1 MTAKTRRTLRFVSLI
16 CLIVAMLLAVAIVAG
31 MLYLQRGSYAP
42 LDSLVLIAVCMMVA
56 TCPICLL
63 AAIVLFVI
71 QFLVGFASR

>member
-31 MLYLQRGSYAP
+31 MLYLQRGSYDP

-56 TCPICLL
+56 TCPIRLL

>member
-31 MLYLQRGSYAP
+31 MLYLQRGSYDP

-56 TCPICLL
+56 ACPICLL

>member
-31 MLYLQRGSYAP
+31 MLYLQRGSYDP
-42 LDSLVLIAVCMMVA
+42 LGSLVLIAVCMMAA

>member
-31 MLYLQRGSYAP
+31 MLYLQRGSYDP

-56 TCPICLL
+56 TCSICLL

>member
-31 MLYLQRGSYAP
+31 MLYLQRGNYDP
-42 LDSLVLIAVCMMVA
+42 LCMMVA

>member
-1 MTAKTRRTLRFVSLI
+1 MTTKTRRTLRFVSLI

-31 MLYLQRGSYAP
+31 MLYLQRSSYDP
-42 LDSLVLIAVCMMVA
+42 LDSLVLIAVCTMVA